1 MDHALLQDRLSRGMG
16 AAARVFGAPYDLMR
30 PRGTAA
36 PTRTEWRV
44 LRLSAAFDGGDPG
57 YRRPRGYDRALRGT
71 FDSAYV
77 AVGDYLVGPRGT
89 LFVALL
95 PPLHRPLCVLTNA
108 VLDLVRPGGAIEP
121 GLNPYGGVGP
131 GGFMPLL
138 QGWPAQVLVGG
149 AGRPGS
155 LPGDGALSE
164 HAVLLP
170 PTPASIQG
178 GDVLRD
184 QAGRRFVVNA
194 AELSE
199 PGWRISAR
207 LVGV

>member
-1 MDHALLQDRLSRGMG
+1 MEHALLQDRLSRGMG
-16 AAARVFGAPYDLMR
+16 AAARVLGAQYDLMR
-30 PRGTAA
+30 PRDAVA
-36 PTRTEWRV
+36 PTRPELRL
-44 LRLSAAFDGGDPG
+44 LRLSAAFDGGNPG
-57 YRRPRGYDRALRGT
+57 YGRPRGYDRALRGT

-77 AVGDYLVGPRGT
+77 AVGDYLVGPRGV

-108 VLDLVRPGGAIEP
+108 VLDLVRPGGAALP

-131 GGFMPLL
+131 GGFDTLL
-138 QGWPAQVLVGG
+138 QGWPAQVLLGG
-149 AGRPGS
+149 AGRPGG

-164 HAVLLP
+164 HSVLLP
-170 PTPASIQG
+170 KLPVAPQG

-184 QAGRRFVVNA
+184 GSGRRFVVNA
-194 AELSE
+194 AELAE

-207 LVGV
+207 LVGA